1 MAIAPTS
8 PPPRW
13 LANTILAVAVLIFSS
28 SAILVRHAQT
38 EGVASF
44 TIAVWRMGLAAV
56 VLNILFSI
64 QRLRR
69 SSGAAATT
77 TTIPFAMTPRE
88 IGLSAVAGI
97 FLAAHFASWISSL
110 AYTSVASSTAL
121 VTTNPIWIALFSL
134 LVLREK
140 LSKWLI
146 AGVVAALC
154 GSALI
159 FLADYSR
166 AATVASP
173 NPLLGNSLAL
183 LGSLTVCGYL
193 LIGRKLGNS
202 GHRAP
207 PLLQYLTVVYSASA
221 VTLLLLCLV
230 SGSALT
236 GFSIGAWLALAGL
249 ALGPQLLGH
258 SAVNWALRHVSATFV
273 AVVILGEPVA
283 SALLAWLFFGEVFST
298 MQFCGFV
305 VLLSGIY
312 LASRE

>member
-1 MAIAPTS
+1 MTS
-8 PPPRW
+8 PAQKFPPPRW
-13 LANTILAVAVLIFSS
+13 LANTILGVAVLIFSS

-44 TIAVWRMGLAAV
+44 AIAAWRMGLAAA
-56 VLNILFSI
+56 VLLILVAA
-64 QRLRR
+64 QKARR
-69 SSGAAATT
+69 SDAIAA
-77 TTIPFAMTPRE
+77 PSMTSRE
-88 IGLSAVAGI
+88 MWLAALAGV

-121 VTTNPIWIALFSL
+121 VTTNPIWIALFSFV
-134 LVLREK
+134 VLREK
-140 LSKWLI
+140 LSRWLI
-146 AGVVAALC
+146 AGVAAALC

-159 FLADYSR
+159 FFADYSR

-193 LIGRKLGNS
+193 LIGRHLGGKS
-202 GHRAP
+202 CGATHLAP

-221 VTLLLLCLV
+221 VTLLLLCL
-230 SGSALT
+230 STGTALT
-236 GFSIGAWLALAGL
+236 GFSIGAWLCLAGL

-258 SAVNWALRHVSATFV
+258 SAINWALRHVSATFV

-283 SALLAWLFFGEVFST
+283 SALLAWMFFGETFST
-298 MQFCGFV
+298 LQFCGFV

>member
-1 MAIAPTS
+1 MS
-8 PPPRW
+8 PPQTAPPARW
-13 LANTILAVAVLIFSS
+13 LANTILGVAVLIFSS
-28 SAILVRHAQT
+28 SAILVRHSQT

-44 TIAVWRMGLAAV
+44 AIAAWRMGLAAV
-56 VLNILFSI
+56 VLLIVVAA
-64 QRLRR
+64 QKARR
-69 SSGAAATT
+69 SDATAA
-77 TTIPFAMTPRE
+77 PNMTSRE
-88 IGLSAVAGI
+88 MWLAAVAGV

-121 VTTNPIWIALFSL
+121 VTTNPIWIALFSFV
-134 LVLREK
+134 VLREK
-140 LSKWLI
+140 LSRWLV
-146 AGVVAALC
+146 AGVAAALG

-166 AATVASP
+166 VATVASP

-193 LIGRKLGNS
+193 LIGRKLGRS
-202 GHRAP
+202 SAPAP

-221 VTLLLLCLV
+221 VTLLLLCV
-230 SGSALT
+230 VTGTALI
-236 GFSIGAWLALAGL
+236 GFSTSAWLCLAGL

-258 SAVNWALRHVSATFV
+258 SAINWALRHVSATFV

-283 SALLAWLFFGEVFST
+283 SALLAWLFFGETFST
-298 MQFCGFV
+298 LQFCGFV

>member
-1 MAIAPTS
+1 MSSPQTA

-13 LANTILAVAVLIFSS
+13 LANAILGAAVLIFSS

-44 TIAVWRMGLAAV
+44 AIAAWRMGLAAA
-56 VLNILFSI
+56 VLLILVAA
-64 QRLRR
+64 QNARR
-69 SSGAAATT
+69 SDAIAAPSMTSREMWLGAAA
-77 TTIPFAMTPRE
+77 
-88 IGLSAVAGI
+88 GV

-121 VTTNPIWIALFSL
+121 VTTNPIWIALFSFV
-134 LVLREK
+134 VLREK
-140 LSKWLI
+140 LSRWLI
-146 AGVVAALC
+146 AGVAAALC

-159 FLADYSR
+159 FFADYSR

-193 LIGRKLGNS
+193 LIGRKLGRS
-202 GHRAP
+202 SQPAP

-221 VTLLLLCLV
+221 VTLLLLCL
-230 SGSALT
+230 GTGTALT
-236 GFSIGAWLALAGL
+236 GFSVGAWLCLAGL

-258 SAVNWALRHVSATFV
+258 SAINWALRHVSATFV

-283 SALLAWLFFGEVFST
+283 SALLAWMFFGETFST
-298 MQFCGFV
+298 LQFCGFV

>member
-1 MAIAPTS
+1 MS
-8 PPPRW
+8 PPQTAPPARW
-13 LANTILAVAVLIFSS
+13 LANTILGVAVLIFSS
-28 SAILVRHAQT
+28 SAILVRHSQT

-44 TIAVWRMGLAAV
+44 AIAAWRMGLAAV
-56 VLNILFSI
+56 VLLIVVAA
-64 QRLRR
+64 QKARR
-69 SSGAAATT
+69 SDATAA
-77 TTIPFAMTPRE
+77 PNMTSRE
-88 IGLSAVAGI
+88 MWLAAVAGV

-121 VTTNPIWIALFSL
+121 VTTNPIWIALFSFV
-134 LVLREK
+134 VLREK
-140 LSKWLI
+140 LSRWLV
-146 AGVVAALC
+146 AGVAAALG

-166 AATVASP
+166 VATVASP

-193 LIGRKLGNS
+193 LIGRKLGRS
-202 GHRAP
+202 SAPAP

-221 VTLLLLCLV
+221 VTLLLLCV
-230 SGSALT
+230 VTGTALI
-236 GFSIGAWLALAGL
+236 GFSTSAWLCLAGL

-258 SAVNWALRHVSATFV
+258 SAINWALRHVSATFV

-283 SALLAWLFFGEVFST
+283 SALLAWLFFGETFST
-298 MQFCGFV
+298 LQFCGFV

-312 LASRE
+312 WASRE

>member
-1 MAIAPTS
+1 MS
-8 PPPRW
+8 PPQTAPPARW
-13 LANTILAVAVLIFSS
+13 LANTILGVAVLIFSS
-28 SAILVRHAQT
+28 SAILVRHSQT

-44 TIAVWRMGLAAV
+44 AIAAWRMGLAAV
-56 VLNILFSI
+56 VLLIVVAA
-64 QRLRR
+64 QKARR
-69 SSGAAATT
+69 SDATAA
-77 TTIPFAMTPRE
+77 PNMTSRE
-88 IGLSAVAGI
+88 MWLGAVAGV

-121 VTTNPIWIALFSL
+121 VTTNPIWIALFSFV
-134 LVLREK
+134 VLREK
-140 LSKWLI
+140 LSRWLV
-146 AGVVAALC
+146 AGVAAALG

-166 AATVASP
+166 VATVASP

-193 LIGRKLGNS
+193 LIGRKLGRS
-202 GHRAP
+202 SAPAP

-221 VTLLLLCLV
+221 VTLLLLCV
-230 SGSALT
+230 VTGTALI
-236 GFSIGAWLALAGL
+236 GFSTSAWLCLAGL

-258 SAVNWALRHVSATFV
+258 SAINWALRHVSATFV

-283 SALLAWLFFGEVFST
+283 SALLAWLFFGETFST
-298 MQFCGFV
+298 LQFCGFV

-312 LASRE
+312 WASRE

>member
-1 MAIAPTS
+1 MAIAQKS
-8 PPPRW
+8 PPSRW

-44 TIAVWRMGLAAV
+44 TIAVWRMGLAAL
-56 VLNILFSI
+56 VLNILFGI
-64 QRLRR
+64 QRLRQ
-69 SSGAAATT
+69 SSGAGITPVT
-77 TTIPFAMTPRE
+77 MTRGE
-88 IGLSAVAGI
+88 IMLGALAGV

-121 VTTNPIWIALFSL
+121 VTTNPIWIALFSFV
-134 LVLREK
+134 VLREK

-146 AGVVAALC
+146 AGVIAALC

-166 AATVASP
+166 AASVASP
-173 NPLLGNSLAL
+173 NALLGNSLAL

-202 GHRAP
+202 SQPAP

-221 VTLLLLCLV
+221 VTLLVLCLA
-230 SGSALT
+230 SGSALS
-236 GFSIGAWLALAGL
+236 GFSIGAWLALVGL

>member
-56 VLNILFSI
+56 VLNILFGI
-64 QRLRR
+64 QRLRQ
-69 SSGAAATT
+69 SSGAGA
-77 TTIPFAMTPRE
+77 IPLTMTRRE
-88 IGLSAVAGI
+88 IIFGAVAGI

-121 VTTNPIWIALFSL
+121 VTTNPIWIALFSFV
-134 LVLREK
+134 VLREK

-146 AGVVAALC
+146 AGVIAALC

-166 AATVASP
+166 AASVASP
-173 NPLLGNSLAL
+173 NPLLGNTLAL

-202 GHRAP
+202 SQPAP

-221 VTLLLLCLV
+221 VTLLLLCLA

-236 GFSIGAWLALAGL
+236 GFSIGAWLALVGL

-283 SALLAWLFFGEVFST
+283 SALLAWLFFGEIFST

>member
-1 MAIAPTS
+1 MATAPIL

-56 VLNILFSI
+56 VLNILFGI
-64 QRLRR
+64 QRLRH
-69 SSGAAATT
+69 SASAVAGATPLT
-77 TTIPFAMTPRE
+77 MTRRE
-88 IGLSAVAGI
+88 IILGTVAGI

-121 VTTNPIWIALFSL
+121 VTTNPIWIALFSFV
-134 LVLREK
+134 VLREK

-146 AGVVAALC
+146 AGVIAALC

-173 NPLLGNSLAL
+173 NPLLGNTLAL

-202 GHRAP
+202 SQSAP

-221 VTLLLLCLV
+221 VTLLVLCLA

-236 GFSIGAWLALAGL
+236 GFSIGAWLALVGL

>member
-1 MAIAPTS
+1 MS
-8 PPPRW
+8 PPQTAPPARW
-13 LANTILAVAVLIFSS
+13 LANTILGVAVLIFSS
-28 SAILVRHAQT
+28 SAILVRHSQT

-44 TIAVWRMGLAAV
+44 AIAAWRMGLAAV
-56 VLNILFSI
+56 VLLIVVAA
-64 QRLRR
+64 QKARR
-69 SSGAAATT
+69 SDATAA
-77 TTIPFAMTPRE
+77 PNMTSRE
-88 IGLSAVAGI
+88 MWLAAVAGV

-121 VTTNPIWIALFSL
+121 VTTNPIWIALFSFV
-134 LVLREK
+134 VLREK
-140 LSKWLI
+140 LSRWLV
-146 AGVVAALC
+146 AGVAAAFG

-166 AATVASP
+166 VATVASP

-193 LIGRKLGNS
+193 LIGRKLGRS
-202 GHRAP
+202 SAPAP

-221 VTLLLLCLV
+221 VTLLLLCV
-230 SGSALT
+230 VTGTALI
-236 GFSIGAWLALAGL
+236 GFSTSAWLCLAGL

-258 SAVNWALRHVSATFV
+258 SAINWALRHVSATFV

-283 SALLAWLFFGEVFST
+283 SALLAWLFFGETFST
-298 MQFCGFV
+298 LQFCGFV